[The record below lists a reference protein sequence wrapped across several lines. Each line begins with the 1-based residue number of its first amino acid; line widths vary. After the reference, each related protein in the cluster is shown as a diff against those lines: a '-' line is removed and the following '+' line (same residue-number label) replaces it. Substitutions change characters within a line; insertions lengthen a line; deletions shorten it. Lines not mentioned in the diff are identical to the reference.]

1 MQNQDKRK
9 NINPV
14 AAMATGIVIG
24 AGAAIAGA
32 AVLRDKKNQTKV
44 KKVMKDV
51 KSQVAGYLEDSQ
63 KAIHEKKEA
72 GEEKVAQSKEEL
84 KKVADSTK
92 KVL

>member
-1 MQNQDKRK
+1 MQYQDKEK

-14 AAMATGIVIG
+14 AAVATGIVIG

-32 AVLRDKKNQTKV
+32 AILRDKKNQTKV
-44 KKVMKDV
+44 KKVLKEV
-51 KSQVAGYLEDSQ
+51 KSQVAGYVEDSQ
-63 KAIHEKKEA
+63 KALHEKKEE
-72 GEEKVAQSKEEL
+72 GEEKAAQSKEEL